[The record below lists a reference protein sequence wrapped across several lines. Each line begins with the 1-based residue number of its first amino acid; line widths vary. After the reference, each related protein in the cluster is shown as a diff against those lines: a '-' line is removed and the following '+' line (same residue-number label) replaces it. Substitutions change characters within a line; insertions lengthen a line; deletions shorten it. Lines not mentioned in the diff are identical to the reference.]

1 MCVSIDKRNHL
12 KIYIFGMY
20 YIYVCICMYYIYR
33 THDTVSPTAFVG
45 RVFAR
50 VGLLVDL
57 YSVVALE
64 SRGREF
70 GSHRRP

>member
-1 MCVSIDKRNHL
+1 
-12 KIYIFGMY
+12 
-20 YIYVCICMYYIYR
+20 MYYIYR